1 MSGEG
6 LPMARASSEL
16 PFPDRISRRVA
27 LAAGVMVALVLVVGG
42 ASLAFA
48 ARIYVNNGVVTQE
61 YNLILRLD
69 HIHSVFDDLI
79 FELHRMD
86 STGGSDH
93 AADVLLMG
101 KEIVREL
108 RVVGETHRGHI
119 SAADLELEQSI
130 LGDLGLLSEEG
141 RAIAGRLAKGTR
153 RLTESDF
160 AWLNRVTH
168 EVPRLTDELAE
179 FHRSSITRLLDS
191 SRRMAQAIVAL
202 YAAFILIGGALVTAA
217 GLAASRGIASPLRRL
232 AEAAQEI
239 SEGRLEARVR
249 VRSADEIGRL
259 SHSFNT
265 MADRL
270 QEHERELHRAHDA
283 LRERAR
289 QTQALYSIGLEISRL
304 RQLDRVLQSVVEKAR
319 ELLHADAVALCL
331 FAPRGGDLVCRA
343 TSGPPEAF
351 QPTAN
356 ALCNPVP
363 SGGATT
369 CAEPPN
375 VIRPDYARG
384 HLAAALRLGDEDMG
398 AVHVTTRE
406 ERDFTADEAELL
418 AGLAT
423 QAAIAIERVRLSEE
437 LRDLATVEE
446 RERLAREMH
455 DGFAQTLGLLHLKL
469 HGTLARFA
477 DTPAVADDL
486 REMLRI
492 TDRAYEEVR
501 QSMFGLRV
509 FVSRRLGL
517 VPALT
522 EYLHEFSAN
531 NGIAVE
537 LETLG
542 GPLVSLSTASE
553 IQAVR
558 IIQEALTNVWKH
570 AEAHR
575 ALVRLE
581 REGAWLRVT
590 IEDNGVGWDRQATQD
605 RRHFGLET
613 MRERAEG
620 MGGHLEIETTP
631 RRGTRVVATL
641 PGGEA

>member
-1 MSGEG
+1 
-6 LPMARASSEL
+6 
-16 PFPDRISRRVA
+16 VA

-42 ASLAFA
+42 ASLACA
-48 ARIYVNNGVVTQE
+48 ARIYLNNDAVTQE
-61 YNLILRLD
+61 YNFILRLD
-69 HIHSVFDDLI
+69 HVHSVFDDLI
-79 FELHRMD
+79 FELHQMD

-93 AADVLLMG
+93 AAEVLLME

-108 RVVGETHRGHI
+108 RVVGETHRGHV
-119 SAADLELEQSI
+119 SAADLEREQSI

-141 RAIAGRLAKGTR
+141 RAIALRLATGSEG
-153 RLTESDF
+153 LAESDF
-160 AWLNRVTH
+160 EWLNRATH

-179 FHRSSITRLLDS
+179 FHRSRITGLLDS
-191 SRRMAQAIVAL
+191 SRRMAQAIAAL
-202 YAAFILIGGALVTAA
+202 YAAFIVIGGALVTAA
-217 GLAASRGIASPLRRL
+217 GLAANHGIASPLRRL

-259 SHSFNT
+259 SHIFNT

-270 QEHERELHRAHDA
+270 QEHEGELHRAHDA
-283 LRERAR
+283 LQEKVR
-289 QTQALYSIGLEISRL
+289 QTHALYSIGMEISRL
-304 RQLDRVLQSVVEKAR
+304 QQLDRVLQSVVEKAR
-319 ELLHADAVALCL
+319 ELLRADAVVLCL
-331 FAPRGGDLVCRA
+331 FTPRGGGLVSRA
-343 TSGPPEAF
+343 TSGAPEAF
-351 QPTAN
+351 QPAAN

-363 SGGATT
+363 SGGATNR
-369 CAEPPN
+369 ADPPD
-375 VIRPDYARG
+375 VIRPDFARG

-398 AVHVTTRE
+398 AIHVTTRE
-406 ERDFTADEAELL
+406 ERDFTVDEADLL

-469 HGTLARFA
+469 HGALDRFA
-477 DTPAVADDL
+477 DAPAVADDL

-509 FVSRRLGL
+509 FVSRGLGF
-517 VPALT
+517 VPALA

-542 GPLVSLSTASE
+542 GPLVGISTASE

-570 AEAHR
+570 AEASR

-590 IEDNGVGWDRQATQD
+590 IEDHGVGWDRQVVQD

-620 MGGHLEIETTP
+620 MGGRLEIETTP
-631 RRGTRVVATL
+631 GRGTRVVATL